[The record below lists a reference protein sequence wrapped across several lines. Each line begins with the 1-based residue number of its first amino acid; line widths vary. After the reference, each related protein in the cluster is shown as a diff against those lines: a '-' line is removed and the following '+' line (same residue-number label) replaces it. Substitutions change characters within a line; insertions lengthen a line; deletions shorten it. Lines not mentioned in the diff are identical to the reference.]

1 VHIKKHL
8 SFAALRKA
16 LSEIFEQIEDRRQAG
31 KIDYRLH
38 DCLMSALAM
47 MFFQDPSLLS
57 FLRRLEDPLQCG
69 NLKALFAVEARS
81 PKTAVCG
88 KAWMRLTPRR
98 STRPLGSCYSGCS
111 AATSFAPFAF

>member
-16 LSEIFEQIEDRRQAG
+16 LSELFEQIEDRRQAG
-31 KIDYRLH
+31 KVDYRLH

-69 NLKALFAVEARS
+69 NLKALFAVEAIPWNNLRV
-81 PKTAVCG
+81 AN
-88 KAWMRLTPRR
+88 RLLLFNDFEHLLRYVAHPAEIR
-98 STRPLGSCYSGCS
+98 
-111 AATSFAPFAF
+111 AP